1 MSENRFLQSFFA
13 VSASAVLVSGTLL
26 LLSSTAP
33 WNPPRLSDSEPST
46 PDAARVAPEATASI
60 DIEVPEAAP
69 AAAAPA
75 SDQADAREITEIET
89 YAEAEMGAPSEASLP
104 EASSPAIEAVAAL
117 GTPLSPES
125 ADAALDGNIADAPI
139 TVQAHVASANGAVSD
154 TPAVA
159 VSVPLAEIA
168 DLRRGTATDQIAEML
183 TGLPPRPITSDKSEA
198 ATNEVAT
205 VLVAEPPAPPPPPTS
220 DATEAATLK
229 VAEAPA
235 ATPPAPPPAPPVRP
249 IESTDAKPA
258 RVSVAKPVTPSP
270 PLPKRKPDVPVQIA
284 TVRPSEPQAAA
295 TAKPE
300 LAKPA
305 VAKQEAAKP
314 DAAKQAVAPQ
324 ETTQPRSSGPWLA
337 MALAPADK
345 PVLKVPT
352 ARPSGAAY
360 ASKIWAALARH
371 KPRAGVRGSATV
383 VFSIGENG
391 GLRGVKVG
399 RSSGNARIDQ
409 LALQTVRSAAPY
421 PPPPSGLVSYT
432 IRIDFQ

>member
-1 MSENRFLQSFFA
+1 M
-13 VSASAVLVSGTLL
+13 
-26 LLSSTAP
+26 
-33 WNPPRLSDSEPST
+33 PST

-89 YAEAEMGAPSEASLP
+89 YAEAEMGAPSEAFPP

-125 ADAALDGNIADAPI
+125 ADAALDGNIADASI

-154 TPAVA
+154 APAVA

-168 DLRRGTATDQIAEML
+168 DIRRGTATDQIAEML

-198 ATNEVAT
+198 ATNQVAT

-229 VAEAPA
+229 VAEALA

-258 RVSVAKPVTPSP
+258 PVAVAKPVTPPP

-284 TVRPSEPQAAA
+284 TARPEPQAAA

-300 LAKPA
+300 PAKPA

-399 RSSGNARIDQ
+399 RSSGNTRIDQ